1 MQFIQKTLA
10 ALNLNDISLGGLIPR
25 GPGEAC
31 EGAKTS
37 WEIGC
42 IVGIATNIFGVLLD
56 IVSIAAFMGILY
68 SGFTYVN
75 SGGDD
80 TKAETAKKMLL
91 WSFIGLFIAV
101 LTNFLFNFIA
111 GAVVVDKPKF

>member
-10 ALNLNDISLGGLIPR
+10 ALNLNDISLNGLIPR
-25 GPGEAC
+25 GVDQCVGDRTA
-31 EGAKTS
+31 
-37 WEIGC
+37 WDINC
-42 IVGIATNIFGVLLD
+42 IVSIATNVFGVLLD

-68 SGFTYVN
+68 SGFTYIN

-80 TKAETAKKMLL
+80 AKAETAKKMLL
-91 WSFIGLFIAV
+91 WSFIGMFIAV
-101 LTNFLFNFIA
+101 LANFLFNFIA

>member
-10 ALNLNDISLGGLIPR
+10 ALNLSDISLNGLIPR
-25 GPGEAC
+25 GENQC
-31 EGAKTS
+31 VGARTS
-37 WEIGC
+37 WDINC
-42 IVGIATNIFGVLLD
+42 ILSIATNVFGVLLD

-80 TKAETAKKMLL
+80 AKAETAKKMLL
-91 WSFIGLFIAV
+91 WSFIGMFIAV
-101 LTNFLFNFIA
+101 LANFFFNFIA
-111 GAVVVDKPKF
+111 SSVEVNNPIF